1 MMLPLPFPAST
12 ISLGYGAVD
21 DEYYFP
27 WSPHMGTDFS
37 SRSQGVTAG
46 SVIRASG
53 AGRVV
58 RAGVGPAGVS
68 PNIDRPNSLAGNS
81 VDVDYGPCIARYM
94 HRPYGCESPSAGDA
108 VVEGTV
114 LGEIGNTGLSGGA
127 HLHLETW
134 DKRTGRRVNP
144 ANFFDFDRV
153 VSSAAVAG
161 DGRPFTPQE
170 DDMYDDQ
177 AKQEAATRHDEVLR
191 RLDEVARVAAPYRVY
206 AWGTGHLCMNP
217 RNGRFWILP
226 QGYGELLSH
235 LGYRAGDVKVL
246 DDAQLKF
253 ATGFFPAAVG
263 DARDGLTEADL
274 AAVKAAISDS
284 RVTVTQQQYDVLL
297 ARVTDAAR
305 AGGADGVKAA
315 LDGATLI
322 LKPQS

>member
-1 MMLPLPFPAST
+1 MLPLPFPAST
-12 ISLGYGAVD
+12 ISLPYGAVD
-21 DEYYFP
+21 GEFYTF
-27 WSPHMGTDFS
+27 SAPHQGTDFS

-46 SVIRASG
+46 TAFRASG
-53 AGRVV
+53 PGRVV
-58 RAGVGPAGVS
+58 RSGVGPSGVS
-68 PNIDRPNSLAGNS
+68 PSIYRPNSLAGNS
-81 VDVDYGPCIARYM
+81 IDVDYGDFIARYM
-94 HRPYGCESPSAGDA
+94 HRPYDSPSPSVGA
-108 VVEGTV
+108 VTAEGTL
-114 LGEIGNTGLSGGA
+114 LGVIGDTGLVDAA
-127 HLHLETW
+127 HLHMETW
-134 DKRTGRRVNP
+134 SKATGRRVNP
-144 ANFFDFDRV
+144 ANYFDFGRV

-161 DGRPFTPQE
+161 YGTPFTPQE

-206 AWGTGHLCMNP
+206 AWGTGHLCVNP

-235 LGYRAGDVKVL
+235 LGYRAGDVKLL
-246 DDAQLKF
+246 DDAQLQF

-263 DARDGLTEADL
+263 DAWDGFTEADL

-284 RVTVTQQQYDVLL
+284 RITVTQQQYDVLL